1 MLLLILFSFIAG
13 IVTIL
18 SPCILPVLPI
28 ILSSTIGGKDAS
40 RSRPLG
46 VITGFI
52 TSFTFFTLFLS
63 TIVKISGIPADS
75 LRFFSILV
83 IATFGISL
91 LIPQFQVLLERL
103 FSKLSRFVPVST
115 TKSGQTNMRSKF
127 ISGLL
132 VGLSLGLLWTPCVGP
147 ILASVITL
155 AITGTVNFSA
165 LIITLSY
172 SLGTAIPMFAIMLG
186 GQKLLRKI
194 PWLLSNTQLIQKAF
208 GIIMILTALAIYFNI
223 DRKFQTYILTT
234 FPNYG
239 TNLTD
244 FEDID
249 VIKDALNTLNGRKT
263 DTTDMGK
270 PLFELQPKGKAAPEL
285 IPGGSWLNTD
295 PLNLAGLKGK
305 VVLID
310 FWTYSCINCQRTFPY
325 LRTWYERYKDSG
337 LKIIGVH
344 SPEFEFEK
352 DLDNLREAA
361 SDFGLKY
368 PIMQDNDFATWLAYD
383 NHYWPA
389 KYLIDKDG
397 FIRYVHFGEG
407 AYDETEKMI
416 QELLTEAGSKITAVD
431 INNPTYQSYG
441 STPEKYLGYWR
452 IDKFVSPEGVIKDQL
467 TSYSRPR
474 NISSSELAYEGKW
487 LIAEKHAAPMSGSK
501 LHLNFNAKEVFL
513 VMRPKNDEV
522 ESRVK
527 VFVDEKLQ
535 YFGEDNKN
543 GIVTVTKD
551 TLYKLINLPVAGQHI
566 LKLEFLDDNMEV
578 YAFTFG

>member
-1 MLLLILFSFIAG
+1 
-13 IVTIL
+13 
-18 SPCILPVLPI
+18 
-28 ILSSTIGGKDAS
+28 
-40 RSRPLG
+40 
-46 VITGFI
+46 
-52 TSFTFFTLFLS
+52 
-63 TIVKISGIPADS
+63 
-75 LRFFSILV
+75 
-83 IATFGISL
+83 
-91 LIPQFQVLLERL
+91 
-103 FSKLSRFVPVST
+103 
-115 TKSGQTNMRSKF
+115 MRSKF

-165 LIITLSY
+165 LIIILSY

-239 TNLTD
+239 SNLTD

-270 PLFELQPKGKAAPEL
+270 PLFELQPKGKKAPEL

-325 LRTWYERYKDSG
+325 LRTWHEKYKDSG
-337 LKIIGVH
+337 LTIIGVH

-431 INNPTYQSYG
+431 INNPTYQNYG

-467 TSYSRPR
+467 TSYLRPR
-474 NISSSELAYEGKW
+474 TISSSELAYEGKW
-487 LIAEKHAAPMSGSK
+487 LIAEKYAAPMSESK
-501 LHLNFNAKEVFL
+501 LYLNFKAKEVYL
-513 VMRPKNDEV
+513 VMKPKTDGT
-522 ESRVK
+522 ESQVK
-527 VFVDEKLQ
+527 VYIDEKLQ

-543 GIVTVTKD
+543 GTVTVTKD